1 MLHLITPVNINVII
15 RLRRDA
21 HSDSIPNVDFTNP
34 AFFYFK
40 FVGLYLCFTSLP
52 QACYSS
58 IFGLYIMDAV
68 WVSQG
73 GVWLLG
79 LQASQRDRVREGKR
93 DIESGRLT
101 ESLSQAL
108 ATKQKREI
116 ICLSAKEKKS
126 WQTVTKP
133 QFVTPIWH
141 RIMWNTLHL
150 GFWSLLHLNVT
161 EKVEF
166 TCSMPFWCILNKR
179 ALFRYI

>member
-1 MLHLITPVNINVII
+1 MGCLSAKIISRYVNFLTIWSPLCVPQLLTLHFTYSHKDKMLHLITPLNINVII

-126 WQTVTKP
+126 W
-133 QFVTPIWH
+133 
-141 RIMWNTLHL
+141 
-150 GFWSLLHLNVT
+150 
-161 EKVEF
+161 
-166 TCSMPFWCILNKR
+166 
-179 ALFRYI
+179 